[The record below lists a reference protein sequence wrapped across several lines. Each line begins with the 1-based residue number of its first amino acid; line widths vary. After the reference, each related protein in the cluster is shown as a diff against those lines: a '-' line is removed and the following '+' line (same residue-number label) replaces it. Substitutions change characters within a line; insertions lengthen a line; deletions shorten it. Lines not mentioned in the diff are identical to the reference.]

1 VPNGLQYSRYLF
13 LHLRNDMARMPAI
26 VVVSNS
32 VIAIVF
38 VQPMTFGRKVT
49 TIPGGQQGER
59 FISLTVMAK

>member
-1 VPNGLQYSRYLF
+1 LQYSRYLF
-13 LHLRNDMARMPAI
+13 LQLRNEMARMPAI

-49 TIPGGQQGER
+49 TNPGGQQGGR
-59 FISLTVMAK
+59 FILRLAVAK